1 MPRPRITEEQAIER
15 YGSLENYES
24 HLAQMIKWHRDHA
37 EEQKDYR
44 WKNRDRERSRA
55 KKWRE
60 EHPEQV
66 AQIKARHKER
76 RHTDKRFAESLNI
89 RTRSRYLADKLG
101 IDRTGCELH
110 HYTDPIT
117 LGNFI
122 VLSREKHRF
131 LHNNFGGSN
140 KRIDLK
146 VIKAVLP
153 MLGNVVL
160 VKDGKITDF
169 EEVQ

>member
-1 MPRPRITEEQAIER
+1 MARPRITEEQAIER
-15 YGSLENYES
+15 YGSLENYEA
-24 HLAQMIKWHRDHA
+24 HLAKMLQWHKAHA

-44 WKNRDRERSRA
+44 WKNRDRERARSR
-55 KKWRE
+55 KWRAD
-60 EHPEQV
+60 HPEQV
-66 AQIKARHKER
+66 AQIKLNHKNR

-110 HYTDPIT
+110 HYTEPLT

-131 LHNNFGGSN
+131 LHSNFGGSN
-140 KRIDLK
+140 KRIDLA
-146 VIKAVLP
+146 VIKALLP
-153 MLGNVVL
+153 MLGDVVL
-160 VKDGKITDF
+160 VKDGKITSW
-169 EEVQ
+169 EEV

>member
-1 MPRPRITEEQAIER
+1 MPRPRLSEEEILKR
-15 YGSLENYES
+15 YGDFNKYHE
-24 HLAQMIKWHRDHA
+24 HRIKMLLWHKAHA

-44 WKNRDRERSRA
+44 WKNRDRERARA
-55 KKWRE
+55 RKWRS
-60 EHPEQV
+60 EHPDQV
-66 AQIKARHKER
+66 EKIKSNHRLR
-76 RHTDKRFAESLNI
+76 RLTDKRFAESLNI

-101 IDRTGCELH
+101 IDRVGMELH

-131 LHNNFGGSN
+131 LHSTFGGSN
-140 KRIDLK
+140 RKIDLK
-146 VIKAVLP
+146 VIKDVLP

-160 VKDGKITDF
+160 VMNG
-169 EEVQ
+169 EVKKWEDV